1 MFGVIARGCWIL
13 IVGAAAAFSSSAA
26 ASPDPVHDIGYCVG
40 QASDDFKV
48 PRVLILLILD
58 TEGGWVGAEA
68 HNKNGTSDF
77 GPMQVNSSWL
87 PTLAKFG
94 ITRDLLQ
101 NHACTNI
108 YTGTWIL
115 ASLMKANKDFAEVI
129 ALYHSPTPKYQA
141 EYLGE
146 VRKHLVQRLNE
157 IERRHLSLQRT
168 EP

>member
-1 MFGVIARGCWIL
+1 MLGAIARVCWIL
-13 IVGAAAAFSSSAA
+13 IAGAAAAFSPSAV
-26 ASPDPVHDIGYCVG
+26 ASPDPVHDIGYCVS

-48 PRVLILLILD
+48 PRVVILLILD

-68 HNKNGTSDF
+68 RNKNGTSDF

-115 ASLMKANKDFAEVI
+115 ASLMKANKDLADVI

-141 EYLGE
+141 QYLGE
-146 VRKHLVQRLNE
+146 VRKHLMKRLVDFESRQRLAKE
-157 IERRHLSLQRT
+157 Q
-168 EP
+168 